1 MRLERQPPPDVLLF
15 QETRTPNLT
24 LPCYSFY
31 TNPTIVTT
39 PRPNE
44 RNPETK
50 KGWAAVAVL
59 RHIPHA
65 QLDTASLCT
74 GKREVVE
81 VRLSHK
87 RRRMTLASVYIRPAT
102 ATEDDKE
109 ATAWIGELVGLAEG
123 DPIVIAGDFNAR
135 HKDWGYASNTRK
147 GRQII
152 HGMKTAGL
160 TLRNEPGAKTRIG
173 MCGRQKDSSPDLS
186 WATARVVLDWSTWKD
201 SLGSDHFPI
210 EMKIDH
216 GRSTNGKERRPV
228 VKWDRFRELLGTSE
242 N

>member
-1 MRLERQPPPDVLLF
+1 MGSNSHSSTGQATTEQTRIVQWNCCTFSTKSAELRLRFERQPPPDVLLL

-24 LPCYSFY
+24 FPCYSFY

-39 PRPNE
+39 PRPSE

-65 QLDTASLCT
+65 QLDTASLCN
-74 GKREVVE
+74 GNREVVA

-87 RRRMTLASVYIRPAT
+87 RKRMTLASVYIRPGT

-135 HKDWGYASNTRK
+135 HKDWGYSNS
-147 GRQII
+147 
-152 HGMKTAGL
+152 
-160 TLRNEPGAKTRIG
+160 TRIG
-173 MCGRQKDSSPDLS
+173 RRTRNENCGPY
-186 WATARVVLDWSTWKD
+186 
-201 SLGSDHFPI
+201 
-210 EMKIDH
+210 
-216 GRSTNGKERRPV
+216 
-228 VKWDRFRELLGTSE
+228 TSQRAG